1 MNEHDDDI
9 EPEVDESGEFEE
21 EEFPILT
28 DEDEEIDAGTEQGV
42 PPVPPDTDSDES
54 EI

>member
-9 EPEVDESGEFEE
+9 EPEVEESGEFEE

-28 DEDEEIDAGTEQGV
+28 DDDEDTEVGDEQAV
-42 PPVPPDTDSDES
+42 PPVPSDTDSDES

>member
-28 DEDEEIDAGTEQGV
+28 DEEEATEVGNERGI
-42 PPVPPDTDSDES
+42 PPVPPDTDPDES